1 MTGFT
6 VTSYLW
12 LAGKAGIFS
21 FGCHRRLNTQQILM
35 NIKQFD
41 LRDLPTLIR
50 YRNKG
55 LFFNNASLLTRGE
68 ILVPTGALFSYFAPA
83 TGIFTY
89 LCMDNQSGVEPLLG
103 QVTHGQGEEF
113 AHLSFIAPEAL
124 FETGPLLPLLE
135 HIVQQV
141 GKRGAFHLLAEVEE
155 RTAAFDNL
163 REAGFAL
170 YVHQRIWKFS
180 AGDTTSRDP
189 SLWQEISSQDA
200 IAVRTLYNTLVPALI
215 QQVESVPS
223 NPINGLVY
231 YQDDELLAYAAIKY
245 GQRGIWVQPFIH
257 PETDKVPERIDDLI
271 QNIPNRHG
279 RPIFL
284 CIRSYQSW
292 VEHALEDMNS
302 EVGPNQAVMVKH
314 LAVTKK
320 VRNSFTLPALEGGQQ
335 EITTPF
341 THSEINKQL

>member
-1 MTGFT
+1 
-6 VTSYLW
+6 
-12 LAGKAGIFS
+12 
-21 FGCHRRLNTQQILM
+21 M

-55 LFFNNASLLTRGE
+55 LFFDNASLLTRGE
-68 ILVPTGALFSYFAPA
+68 VLVPAGALLSYFAPS
-83 TGIFTY
+83 TGTFTY
-89 LCMDNQSGVEPLLG
+89 LCTDDQSGVGPILG
-103 QVTHGQGEEF
+103 QVTHGQGEEL

-124 FETGPLLPLLE
+124 LETGSLLPFLE
-135 HIVQQV
+135 HIIQQV

-180 AGDTTSRDP
+180 VEDNP
-189 SLWQEISSQDA
+189 SSDSSQWQEISSQDS
-200 IAVRTLYNTLVPALI
+200 IAVRTLYNALVPALI
-215 QQVESVPS
+215 QQVETVLS

-257 PETDKVPERIDDLI
+257 PETDKVPDRIDDLI
-271 QNIPNRHG
+271 QNIPHRHD

-292 VEHALEDMNS
+292 VENALEDMNT

-314 LAVTKK
+314 LAIAKK
-320 VRNSFTLPALEGGQQ
+320 ARSSFTLPALEGGQQ
-335 EITTPF
+335 EITTPL
-341 THSEINKQL
+341 TQSEMNK